1 MQIDDASSA
10 ADAADILG
18 VFDDRVPPQ
27 APRPRL
33 RCPAEAS
40 LTPRAPAPGARRFG
54 PWLVRSIGELAVM
67 QAIRN
72 SRRHEPGPAGG
83 ES

>member
-27 APRPRL
+27 APLPWL

-40 LTPRAPAPGARRFG
+40 LTPRARPP
-54 PWLVRSIGELAVM
+54 ELAGL
-67 QAIRN
+67 ARGLPSCRHRLKP
-72 SRRHEPGPAGG
+72 SRDAER
-83 ES
+83 SR